1 MDQGDNIT
9 EKQYPFS
16 KIEDY
21 VHFSGN
27 TLENAYILDENW
39 VFEDANLAFNDRE
52 ARLSTIYNGIEFL
65 TFTGAGQSNKDII
78 LRGTIS
84 FFSKERGFIPAC
96 WMDDLPDAE
105 KHLIIPEKHYLRK
118 PFRKIL
124 PTLKQMYDRSLWIS
138 LSPEWVEI
146 TRGEEIDTALMQF
159 YLRFLKRQQ
168 TVILEDQE
176 QK

>member
-1 MDQGDNIT
+1 MVQGADII
-9 EKQYPFS
+9 EEQYPFS

-27 TLENAYILDENW
+27 TLKNAYILDENW
-39 VFEDANLAFNDRE
+39 VFEDANLAFDDRE
-52 ARLSTIYNGIEFL
+52 SRLLTIYNGIEFL
-65 TFTGAGQSNKDII
+65 KFSGAGQSSGDII
-78 LRGTIS
+78 LRGTIN
-84 FFSKERGFIPAC
+84 FFSKERGFIPTG
-96 WMDDLPDAE
+96 WMDDLPNPE
-105 KHLIIPEKHYLRK
+105 KHLIIPKEHYLRK

-146 TRGEEIDTALMQF
+146 IQGEEVDTVLMQF

-168 TVILEDQE
+168 TVILENQE
-176 QK
+176 